1 MSDIM
6 STDSRGGERG
16 AVSIKAIIMLLIAG
30 CAVLFAIKLVPV
42 YIEQRGVIYDVEEL
56 ARIAA
61 VRGWKEDKI
70 TPELNKIRGKYELP
84 EGSIN
89 LAGRDQN
96 VRINVGYSRAI
107 DLFVT
112 TYAWRVERTIIGKD
126 TI

>member
-1 MSDIM
+1 MSNMI
-6 STDSRGGERG
+6 STDSRTGERG
-16 AVSIKAIIMLLIAG
+16 AISIKTVLMLFITACVIL
-30 CAVLFAIKLVPV
+30 LAIKIVPV

-70 TPELNKIRGKYELP
+70 NPEISKIRGKYELP

-89 LAGRDQN
+89 FISREQS
-96 VRINVGYSRAI
+96 VKISVGYSRAV

-112 TYAWRVERTIIGKD
+112 TYAWKVERTVIGKD
-126 TI
+126 I

>member
-1 MSDIM
+1 MSNVT
-6 STDSRGGERG
+6 STDSRTGERG
-16 AVSIKAIIMLLIAG
+16 SISIKTILMLFITACVILLG
-30 CAVLFAIKLVPV
+30 IKIVPV

-70 TPELNKIRGKYELP
+70 NPEISKIRGKYELP

-89 LAGRDQN
+89 FISREQS
-96 VRINVGYSRAI
+96 VKISVGYSRAV

-112 TYAWRVERTIIGKD
+112 TYAWKVERTVIGKD
-126 TI
+126 I

>member
-1 MSDIM
+1 MSHTI
-6 STDSRGGERG
+6 STDSRANERG
-16 AVSIKAIIMLLIAG
+16 AVHIKTIIMLFVAA
-30 CAVLFAIKLVPV
+30 CVVLLAIKLVPV

-84 EGSIN
+84 EGSISFI
-89 LAGRDQN
+89 GRDQS
-96 VRINVGYSRAI
+96 VKINVGYSRAV

-112 TYAWRVERTIIGKD
+112 TYAWKVDQIVIGKE
-126 TI
+126 I